1 MALSQ
6 IVKQE
11 CTKCGKIAIEE
22 SRVKLG
28 STVLIKLACGHLMS
42 YASSVSKDESVYD
55 SIVFSDGKKPRPYQI
70 DAIKFAEAANF
81 NLIIADEQGL
91 GKTIEAAGLLRL
103 HPAKLLPAVIVVPTT
118 VKLQWMWEIDRI
130 CVAGN
135 PENKRTF
142 LTQVIQSG
150 KEKAMPGFQI
160 YIITFDMLKKD
171 DVFEY
176 VSDVKT
182 IIIDECQR
190 IKNHLSDRAKA
201 VQKIAKKCE
210 YRIPMSG
217 TPIKNHA
224 GEYFTVLNIVDPIR
238 FPHYQRYLDNYCDYY
253 NNGWSNKIGGL
264 KDPER
269 FHEDTKDIIIR
280 RTKDQVLKD
289 LPSLDRKFYHV
300 DLDPKLNKAYAK
312 ALEELDELF
321 YSDMSAFERGT
332 ATIAIMGKLRHITG
346 ISKIDECV
354 DFASEFLLSAEDI
367 ETPQFRQEIVITNG
381 VQVTNHI
388 DEGSKKRPR
397 KLTIFTHHQDVMDIL
412 KNKLNA
418 LCTDGGFEPV
428 LTLHS
433 GLNGDQRAELV
444 KKFKEGS
451 NRVMIASTLAAGE
464 GLNLQFCS
472 DAILLERQWNPA
484 NEEQVEARFHRFGQ
498 ENNVSVTYFIAIGT
512 IDEYFTELVETKR
525 SIVSSTLDNKQI
537 QWDQQ
542 SLMASLTEM
551 LVTKGRERWRL

>member
-22 SRVKLG
+22 SKVKLG

-42 YASSVSKDESVYD
+42 YASSVSNDESVYD

-103 HPAKLLPAVIVVPTT
+103 HPAKLLPAVIVCPTT
-118 VKLQWMWEIDRI
+118 IKPQWMWEIDRI

-150 KEKAMPGFQI
+150 KEKAMPGFQV

-176 VSDVKT
+176 VSDIKT

-354 DFASEFLLSAEDI
+354 DWISEFLLSS
-367 ETPQFRQEIVITNG
+367 N
-381 VQVTNHI
+381 
-388 DEGSKKRPR
+388 R

-412 KNKLNA
+412 KDKLNA

-428 LTLHS
+428 LALHS
-433 GLNGDQRAELV
+433 GLNGNQRAELV
-444 KKFKEGS
+444 AKFKDGN
-451 NRVMIASTLAAGE
+451 NRIMIASTLAAGE
-464 GLNLQFCS
+464 GLKLQFCS

-525 SIVSSTLDNKQI
+525 SIVSSTLDNKQL